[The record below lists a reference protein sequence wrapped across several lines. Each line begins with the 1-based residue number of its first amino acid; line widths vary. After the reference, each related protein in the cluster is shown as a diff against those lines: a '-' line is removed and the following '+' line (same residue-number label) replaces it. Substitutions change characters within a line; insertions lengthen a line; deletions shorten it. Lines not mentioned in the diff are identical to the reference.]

1 MRKWAAKMPDVSPPP
16 NCPCVSPIRCCELP
30 PFFAHMDRKVWL
42 LIIVASLGYFVD
54 IYDLVLFNVV
64 KKESLEAIGLVGE
77 ALNEYDTWLFGCQM
91 GGMLVGGLLWGILGD
106 KRGRVQ
112 VLFGS
117 ILLYSLA
124 NVFNAFVIDTFWY
137 SVCRVLA
144 GIGLAG
150 ELGAG
155 ITLVVES
162 MPRTKRG
169 WGTMIIVTF
178 GALGAVVAGLVG
190 NSGAAMASAVGLDV
204 QGWQMAYLVGG
215 ALGLVLLVLRA
226 GAFESGMFK
235 QTKERADVVKGNF
248 LALFRSKASTLKYLA
263 SIAIGLPVW
272 YVIGVLINKSHLLA
286 PELGVVGEVKVAQSV
301 MWSYIGLSIGDLLS
315 GLLSQLLRS
324 RRKVIFLYMAFLSAM
339 VLVFLF
345 DRGVDLPWFYIMC
358 MVLGISTGFW
368 ALFVTVASEQFGT
381 NLRSTVTNT
390 APNFVRGAVIPI
402 TYAFDALRTSWSGVM
417 AALVVG
423 VVCIGLSLWATWY
436 VEETFHKDLDHVE

>member
-1 MRKWAAKMPDVSPPP
+1 M
-16 NCPCVSPIRCCELP
+16 E
-30 PFFAHMDRKVWL
+30 RKVWL
-42 LIIVASLGYFVD
+42 LVIVASLGYFVD

-64 KKESLEAIGLVGE
+64 KKESLEAIGLSGA
-77 ALNEYDTWLFGCQM
+77 ALVDYDTFLFNCQM
-91 GGMLVGGLLWGILGD
+91 GGMLLGGLLWGILGD

-124 NVFNAFVIDTFWY
+124 NVANAFVVDTFWY
-137 SVCRVLA
+137 SVCRIVA

-178 GALGAVVAGLVG
+178 GALGAVVASLVG
-190 NSGAAMASAVGLDV
+190 GKGAAIAAALGLDV
-204 QGWQMAYLVGG
+204 MGWQMAYIVGG
-215 ALGLVLLVLRA
+215 ALGLVLLALRA

-235 QTKERADVVKGNF
+235 HAQERTDVQKGNF
-248 LALFRSKASTLKYLA
+248 FALFRSRASALKYVA

-272 YVIGVLINKSHLLA
+272 YVIGVLVNKSNLLA
-286 PELGVVGEVKVAQSV
+286 PALGVQGEVKVGESV

-315 GLLSQLLRS
+315 GVLSQLLRS
-324 RRKVIFLYMAFLSAM
+324 RKKVILLYLVFLSVA
-339 VLVFLF
+339 VVAFLF
-345 DRGVDLPWFYIMC
+345 DRDMSLQWFYIMC
-358 MVLGISTGFW
+358 LILGTTTGFW

-402 TYAFDALRTSWSGVM
+402 TLSFMALREGLGDVP
-417 AALVVG
+417 AALIVG
-423 VVCIGLSLWATWY
+423 AVCIGLSLWATLH
-436 VEETFHKDLDHVE
+436 VEETFHKDLDHVEPH

>member
-1 MRKWAAKMPDVSPPP
+1 MKHIFPGRSLLLVVVAA
-16 NCPCVSPIRCCELP
+16 
-30 PFFAHMDRKVWL
+30 
-42 LIIVASLGYFVD
+42 LGYFVD

-64 KKESLEAIGLVGE
+64 KKESLEAIGLSGDT
-77 ALNEYDTWLFGCQM
+77 LLRYDTALFNWQM
-91 GGMLVGGLLWGILGD
+91 GGMLLGGLLWGMLGD

-124 NVFNAFVIDTFWY
+124 NVANAFVTDTFQY
-137 SVCRVLA
+137 ALCRVVA

-162 MPRTKRG
+162 MPRQHRG

-178 GALGAVVAGLVG
+178 GALGAVAASLVG
-190 NSGAAMASAVGLDV
+190 NSGGAIAATLGLDL
-204 QGWQMAYLVGG
+204 QAWQMAYVVGG
-215 ALGLVLLVLRA
+215 ALGIALLVMRA

-235 QTKERADVVKGNF
+235 HVHARTDVEKGNF
-248 LALFRSKASTLKYLA
+248 LALFRTRRRALKYLA

-272 YVIGVLINKSHLLA
+272 YVIGVLINKSHVIA
-286 PELGVVGEVKVAQSV
+286 PALGVQGEVKVGDSV

-315 GLLSQLLRS
+315 GLLSQLMGS
-324 RRKVIFLYMAFLSAM
+324 RRKVILLYLAFLSVTVIAFMFTNGMSLALFYAM
-339 VLVFLF
+339 CL
-345 DRGVDLPWFYIMC
+345 
-358 MVLGISTGFW
+358 VLGASTGFW

-402 TYAFDALRTSWSGVM
+402 TLSFMALRTSIGDVG

-423 VVCIGLSLWATWY
+423 AVCIGLSLWATLH
-436 VEETFHKDLDHVE
+436 VKETFGDDMDFLEC

>member
-1 MRKWAAKMPDVSPPP
+1 M
-16 NCPCVSPIRCCELP
+16 E
-30 PFFAHMDRKVWL
+30 RKVWL
-42 LIIVASLGYFVD
+42 LVIVASLGYFVD

-64 KKESLEAIGLVGE
+64 KKESLEAIGLSGA
-77 ALNEYDTWLFGCQM
+77 ALLDYDTFLFNCQM
-91 GGMLVGGLLWGILGD
+91 GGMLLGGLLWGILGD

-124 NVFNAFVIDTFWY
+124 NVANAFVVDTFWY
-137 SVCRVLA
+137 SVCRIVA

-178 GALGAVVAGLVG
+178 GALGAVVASLVG
-190 NSGAAMASAVGLDV
+190 GKGAAIAAALGLDV
-204 QGWQMAYLVGG
+204 MGWQMAYIVGG
-215 ALGLVLLVLRA
+215 VLGLVLLALRA

-235 QTKERADVVKGNF
+235 HAQELTDIQKGNF
-248 LALFRSKASTLKYLA
+248 FALFRSRASALKYVA

-272 YVIGVLINKSHLLA
+272 YVIGVLVNKSNLLA
-286 PELGVVGEVKVAQSV
+286 PALGVQGEVKVGESV

-315 GLLSQLLRS
+315 GVLSQLLRS
-324 RRKVIFLYMAFLSAM
+324 RKKVILLYLVFLSVA
-339 VLVFLF
+339 VVAFLF
-345 DRGVDLPWFYIMC
+345 DRDMSLQWFYIMC
-358 MVLGISTGFW
+358 LILGTTTGFW

-402 TYAFDALRTSWSGVM
+402 TLSFMALREGLGDVP
-417 AALVVG
+417 AALIVG
-423 VVCIGLSLWATWY
+423 VVCIGLSLWATLY
-436 VEETFHKDLDHVE
+436 VEETFHKDLDHVEPH

>member
-1 MRKWAAKMPDVSPPP
+1 M
-16 NCPCVSPIRCCELP
+16 E
-30 PFFAHMDRKVWL
+30 RKVWL
-42 LIIVASLGYFVD
+42 LVIVASLGYFVD

-64 KKESLEAIGLVGE
+64 KKESLEAIGLSGA
-77 ALNEYDTWLFGCQM
+77 ALVDYDTFLFNCQM
-91 GGMLVGGLLWGILGD
+91 GGMLLGGLLWGILGD

-124 NVFNAFVIDTFWY
+124 NVANAFVVDTFWY
-137 SVCRVLA
+137 SVCRIVA

-178 GALGAVVAGLVG
+178 GALGAVVASLVG
-190 NSGAAMASAVGLDV
+190 GKGAAIAAALGLDV
-204 QGWQMAYLVGG
+204 MGWQMAYIVGG
-215 ALGLVLLVLRA
+215 VLGLVLLALRA

-235 QTKERADVVKGNF
+235 HAQELTDIQKGNF
-248 LALFRSKASTLKYLA
+248 FALFRSRASALKYVA

-272 YVIGVLINKSHLLA
+272 YVIGVLVNKSNLLA
-286 PELGVVGEVKVAQSV
+286 PALGVQGEVKVGESV

-315 GLLSQLLRS
+315 GVLSQLLRS
-324 RRKVIFLYMAFLSAM
+324 RKKVILLYLVFLSVA
-339 VLVFLF
+339 VVAFLF
-345 DRGVDLPWFYIMC
+345 DRDMSLPWFYIMC
-358 MVLGISTGFW
+358 LILGTTTGFW

-402 TYAFDALRTSWSGVM
+402 TLSFMALREGLGDVP
-417 AALVVG
+417 AALIVG
-423 VVCIGLSLWATWY
+423 AVCIGLSLWATLH
-436 VEETFHKDLDHVE
+436 VEETFHKDLDHVEPH

>member
-1 MRKWAAKMPDVSPPP
+1 M
-16 NCPCVSPIRCCELP
+16 E
-30 PFFAHMDRKVWL
+30 RKVWL
-42 LIIVASLGYFVD
+42 LVIVASLGYFVD

-64 KKESLEAIGLVGE
+64 KKESLEAIGLSGA
-77 ALNEYDTWLFGCQM
+77 ALVDYDTFLFNCQM
-91 GGMLVGGLLWGILGD
+91 GGMLLGGLLWGILGD

-124 NVFNAFVIDTFWY
+124 NVANAFVVDTFWY
-137 SVCRVLA
+137 SVCRIVA

-178 GALGAVVAGLVG
+178 GALGAVVASLVG
-190 NSGAAMASAVGLDV
+190 GKGAAIAAALGLDV
-204 QGWQMAYLVGG
+204 MGWQMAYIVGG
-215 ALGLVLLVLRA
+215 VLGLVLLALRA

-235 QTKERADVVKGNF
+235 HAQELTDIQKGNF
-248 LALFRSKASTLKYLA
+248 FALFRSRASALKYVA

-272 YVIGVLINKSHLLA
+272 YVIGVLVNKSNLLA
-286 PELGVVGEVKVAQSV
+286 PALGVQGEVKVGESV

-315 GLLSQLLRS
+315 GVLSQLLRS
-324 RRKVIFLYMAFLSAM
+324 RKKVILLYLVFLSVA
-339 VLVFLF
+339 VVAFLF
-345 DRGVDLPWFYIMC
+345 DRDMSLPWFYIMC
-358 MVLGISTGFW
+358 LILGTTTGFW

-402 TYAFDALRTSWSGVM
+402 TLSFMALREGLGDVP
-417 AALVVG
+417 AALIVG
-423 VVCIGLSLWATWY
+423 VVCIGLSLWATLY
-436 VEETFHKDLDHVE
+436 VEETFHKDLDHVEPH

>member
-1 MRKWAAKMPDVSPPP
+1 MKHAFK
-16 NCPCVSPIRCCELP
+16 
-30 PFFAHMDRKVWL
+30 DRRTLFLV
-42 LIIVASLGYFVD
+42 IVASLGYFVD

-64 KKESLEAIGLVGE
+64 KKESLEAIGLSGE
-77 ALNEYDTWLFGCQM
+77 TLARYDTSLFNWQM
-91 GGMLVGGLLWGILGD
+91 GGMLLGGLLWGILGD

-117 ILLYSLA
+117 ILLYSSA
-124 NVFNAFVIDTFWY
+124 NIANAFVTDTDQY
-137 SVCRVLA
+137 SLCRVLA

-162 MPRTKRG
+162 MERTQRG

-178 GALGAVVAGLVG
+178 GALGAVAASLVG
-190 NSGAAMASAVGLDV
+190 NSGAAIASAFGLSL

-215 ALGLVLLVLRA
+215 ALGIALLAMRA
-226 GAFESGMFK
+226 GAFESGLFTHAQK
-235 QTKERADVVKGNF
+235 RTDVIKGDF
-248 LALFRSKASTLKYLA
+248 LALFRTKASALKYLA

-272 YVIGVLINKSHLLA
+272 FTIGVLINKSHLIGA
-286 PELGVVGEVKVAQSV
+286 SLGVQGEVKVGESV
-301 MWSYIGLSIGDLLS
+301 MWSYIGLSVGDLLS
-315 GLLSQLLRS
+315 GLLSQLMRS
-324 RRKVIFLYMAFLSAM
+324 RRKVIILYLAFQALC

-345 DRGVDLPWFYIMC
+345 EGPVSLGWFYFMC
-358 MVLGISTGFW
+358 LMLGASTGFW

-402 TYAFDALRTSWSGVM
+402 SLSYMALRGPIGDV
-417 AALVVG
+417 AAVLIVG
-423 VVCIGLSLWATWY
+423 AVCLGLSLWATLH
-436 VEETFHKDLDHVE
+436 VRETFGDDMDFLEC

>member
-1 MRKWAAKMPDVSPPP
+1 M
-16 NCPCVSPIRCCELP
+16 E
-30 PFFAHMDRKVWL
+30 RKVWL
-42 LIIVASLGYFVD
+42 LVIVASLGYFVD

-64 KKESLEAIGLVGE
+64 KKESLEAIGLSGA
-77 ALNEYDTWLFGCQM
+77 ALVDYDTFLFNCQM
-91 GGMLVGGLLWGILGD
+91 GGMLLGGLLWGILGD

-124 NVFNAFVIDTFWY
+124 NVANAFVVDTFWY
-137 SVCRVLA
+137 SVCRIVA

-178 GALGAVVAGLVG
+178 GALGAVVASLVG
-190 NSGAAMASAVGLDV
+190 GKGAAIAAALGLDV
-204 QGWQMAYLVGG
+204 MGWQMAYIVGG
-215 ALGLVLLVLRA
+215 VLGLVLLALRA

-235 QTKERADVVKGNF
+235 HAQELTDIQKGNF
-248 LALFRSKASTLKYLA
+248 FALFRSRASALKYVA

-272 YVIGVLINKSHLLA
+272 YVIGVLVNKSNLLA
-286 PELGVVGEVKVAQSV
+286 PALGVQGEVKVGESV

-315 GLLSQLLRS
+315 GVLSQLLRS
-324 RRKVIFLYMAFLSAM
+324 RKKVILLYLVFLSVA
-339 VLVFLF
+339 VVAFLF
-345 DRGVDLPWFYIMC
+345 DRDMSLQWFYIMC
-358 MVLGISTGFW
+358 LILGTTTGFW

-402 TYAFDALRTSWSGVM
+402 TLSFMALREGLGDVP
-417 AALVVG
+417 AALIVG
-423 VVCIGLSLWATWY
+423 AVCIGLSLWATLH
-436 VEETFHKDLDHVE
+436 VEETFHKDLDHVEPH